1 MAQAVR
7 KAFAADAD
15 SYDRARRKLVP
26 CFDDFYRTAL
36 ELLPVCGELL
46 ILGKLVIRHTHGYG
60 PRLPLLV
67 ISPYARRNSVDHTIT
82 DLTSTTRFIEDNWS
96 LGGIGGGSFD
106 AIAGPL
112 TNLFDFTGHHRT
124 RPLFLKP
131 DTGELSH

>member
-46 ILGKLVIRHTHGYG
+46 ILGKLVIRHTQERSEEEPNPWRTSSPQHGCFFSG
-60 PRLPLLV
+60 
-67 ISPYARRNSVDHTIT
+67 
-82 DLTSTTRFIEDNWS
+82 
-96 LGGIGGGSFD
+96 
-106 AIAGPL
+106 
-112 TNLFDFTGHHRT
+112 
-124 RPLFLKP
+124 
-131 DTGELSH
+131 

>member
-46 ILGKLVIRHTHGYG
+46 ILGKLVIRHTQALSTANWRRREHRRYRCSGRRLRRP
-60 PRLPLLV
+60 PRH
-67 ISPYARRNSVDHTIT
+67 RRGAFRFRGFVAVQRRPRRGT
-82 DLTSTTRFIEDNWS
+82 DS
-96 LGGIGGGSFD
+96 
-106 AIAGPL
+106 AAMAG
-112 TNLFDFTGHHRT
+112 TKI
-124 RPLFLKP
+124 LKP
-131 DTGELSH
+131 AMN